1 MDVLE
6 LLRASATGSY
16 TALFSDAWCQYV
28 SNQITNSMYLYCAL
42 GVLSVVFLAWFMYV
56 KRLARIRLRD
66 AASRSMSAI
75 NSSSGGDLRGLR
87 FRKRD
92 KMLFY
97 GRRMLRKMKN
107 VSGQMY
113 SSGKGYKRRAVMRFA
128 RRILQLRRDNMP
140 LEMRTVEPPAE
151 YLEETIDG
159 SDRVPPDAL
168 YMLQSIRIFGHFE
181 KPVFLRLC
189 KHTQLLEL
197 MAGDY
202 LFKITDPDDSVY
214 IVQSGMINVY
224 ISNADGSTLSL
235 KTVRKGE
242 SVTSLLSFIDVLSG
256 NPSYYKTV
264 TAKAI
269 EKSVV
274 IRLPMEAFEEV
285 FQDNPDV
292 MIRVIQVIMI
302 RLQRVLF
309 TALRNYLG
317 LNAELVQN
325 HMRFK
330 SSTIMMPSCT
340 STRQNGSQPTLG
352 MPAPTSSTTTTT
364 PSPSPTTASAVHP
377 GLAGANGV
385 IGPGRPPVSPSRH
398 SREEHTLS
406 DPNPNPDVINA
417 GVGSASGTN
426 MFAEAHGDA
435 PNVDVFHQHQH
446 SVGNLSTRRGSISQ
460 MAPDLGP
467 TLAGQ
472 GVGPGVAGAPPLI
485 GGAPVSTIDMR
496 LVHASAVESL
506 RKELGLPEE
515 DAHIIESFVEV
526 RELEPNV
533 TLITEG
539 NSDDVCVWFVMTGTL
554 AVYQANQDATRAKQQ
569 PEKNDMLIHFV
580 HPGEIVG
587 GLAMLTG
594 EASAYTIRSRN
605 NSRVAFIRRAAIYQI
620 MRQRPRIVLDLGNG
634 VVRRLSPLVRQCD
647 YALDWIFLESG
658 RAVYRQDEISDSTY
672 IVLSGRM
679 RSVITHP
686 GGKKEIIGEYGKG
699 DLVGIVEM
707 ITETSRT
714 TTVLAVRDS
723 ELAKLPEGLFNAIK
737 LRYPIVVT
745 KLISFL
751 SHRFLGTMQT
761 RSSSAA
767 PGGPVEANPVT
778 HKYSTVALVPITD
791 EVPLTPFT
799 YELYHSLCAIGPVLR
814 LTSDVVRKQ
823 LGPNIFEAAN
833 EYRLTSWLAQ
843 QEDRNII
850 TLYQCDNALSAWT
863 QRCMR
868 QADVILIVGLGNGS
882 HTVGKFE
889 REIDRLAMRTQK
901 ELVLLYPETTNSR
914 PANTLSWLNAR
925 PWVTKHHHVLCVK
938 RIFTRKSQ
946 YRIND
951 LYSRV
956 LLSEPNMHSDFSRL
970 ARWLTGNS
978 IGLVLGGGGARGAA
992 HIGMLKA
999 IQEAGIPIDMVG
1011 GVSIGAL
1018 MGALWCSERNITTVT
1033 QKAREW
1039 SKKMTKWFLQLLDLT
1054 YPITSMFSGREFNK
1068 TIHDTFG
1075 DVSIEDLWI
1084 PYFTLTTDITASCHR
1099 IHTNGQLWRYCR
1111 ASMSIAGVFPPFCDY
1126 RDGHLLLDGCYT
1138 NNVPADVMHNL
1149 GAAHIIAIDVG
1160 SQDDTDLTNYGDD
1173 LSGWWL
1179 LYKKWNPFT
1188 SPVKVP
1194 DLPDIQ
1200 SRLAYV
1206 SCVRQLEVTIANHL
1220 GFFHSRI
1227 FIYVC
1232 LQEVKNSDYCEY
1244 IRPPI
1249 DKYKTLAFGSFD
1261 EIRDVGYVFGK
1272 NYFENMAKAGR
1283 LGRFNQWFNKEPP
1296 KRGNHASLNEYTF
1309 IDLAQI
1315 VCRLPET
1322 NVGNTADLFSE
1333 DEDCDGYISE
1343 PTTLNTD
1350 RRRIQV
1356 PRAGNSLSFS
1366 ENEMDSDVEL
1376 DLQLERKTEKSIH
1389 SAGTSVVRGSMRSR
1403 EFHKLE
1409 QERNVDIARIKDE
1422 TERVKAPTNLDRKG
1436 DGQEQE
1442 QEQEQKLEQQLHQ
1455 GELQPNPEVEEEQRN
1470 QGEGNEDNKE
1480 NKGGAYN
1487 ETKN

>member
-1 MDVLE
+1 MDIIGLIK
-6 LLRASATGSY
+6 ASSQEYGDI
-16 TALFSDAWCQYV
+16 FSDAWWHLI
-28 SNQITNSMYLYCAL
+28 NMEFKTAL
-42 GVLSVVFLAWFMYV
+42 TVYISIGLLTVILIIWYMFYRKW
-56 KRLARIRLRD
+56 LRD
-66 AASRSMSAI
+66 KEREKYLLEQSAY
-75 NSSSGGDLRGLR
+75 SSVDLRGLR

-97 GRRMLRKMKN
+97 GRRMLRKVKN
-107 VSGQMY
+107 VSGQVY
-113 SSGKGYKRRAVMRFA
+113 GGQGRKRKAVMRFA
-128 RRILQLRRDNMP
+128 KRLLQLRRENIP
-140 LEMRTVEPPAE
+140 LQMRTVEPPAE
-151 YLEETIDG
+151 YLEETIEG

-181 KPVFLRLC
+181 KPIFLKLC
-189 KHTQLLEL
+189 KHTEVLTLEP
-197 MAGDY
+197 GDF
-202 LFKITDPDDSVY
+202 LFKITDADDSVF
-214 IVQSGMINVY
+214 IVQSGQINVF

-242 SVTSLLSFIDVLSG
+242 SVTSLLSFVDVLSG

-264 TAKAI
+264 TAKAV
-269 EKSVV
+269 EKSIV
-274 IRLPMEAFEEV
+274 IRLPMQAFKEV
-285 FQDNPDV
+285 FDENPDI

-317 LNAELVQN
+317 LNSELVQN
-325 HMRFK
+325 HMRHKKTQQQQQTNTTTAQQQTQQK
-330 SSTIMMPSCT
+330 SSPIHRKSQNETVQHSLSEAIPPPDMLVDLAYELPS
-340 STRQNGSQPTLG
+340 
-352 MPAPTSSTTTTT
+352 
-364 PSPSPTTASAVHP
+364 
-377 GLAGANGV
+377 
-385 IGPGRPPVSPSRH
+385 
-398 SREEHTLS
+398 
-406 DPNPNPDVINA
+406 
-417 GVGSASGTN
+417 
-426 MFAEAHGDA
+426 
-435 PNVDVFHQHQH
+435 QHQH
-446 SVGNLSTRRGSISQ
+446 LSLVSHVSSSSNSSHFSQNSAICSAGNLSTRRYSVTPAEINANAS
-460 MAPDLGP
+460 
-467 TLAGQ
+467 
-472 GVGPGVAGAPPLI
+472 
-485 GGAPVSTIDMR
+485 SIDMQ
-496 LVHASAVESL
+496 LVHISAVDSFL
-506 RKELGLPEE
+506 KELGLPEE
-515 DAHIIESFVEV
+515 DRSFLEPFVEV
-526 RELEPNV
+526 REVDNDV

-539 NSDDVCVWFVMTGTL
+539 NSDDICVWFVMTGGL
-554 AVYQANQDATRAKQQ
+554 AVYQSGVDAIRNFKA
-569 PEKNDMLIHFV
+569 DRSDVFIHHV

-587 GLAMLTG
+587 ALAVLTG
-594 EASAYTIRSRN
+594 EASAYTIISLYPSRI
-605 NSRVAFIRRAAIYQI
+605 AFIRRPAIYQI
-620 MRQRPRIVLDLGNG
+620 MRERPKIVLDLGNG

-658 RAVYRQDEISDSTY
+658 RAVYRQDELSDSTY

-679 RSVITHP
+679 RSVITQSS
-686 GGKKEIIGEYGKG
+686 GKKEIVGEYGKG

-707 ITETSRT
+707 ITETCRT
-714 TTVLAVRDS
+714 TTVMAVRDS

-745 KLISFL
+745 KLISLL
-751 SHRFLGTMQT
+751 SHRILGTMQT
-761 RSSSAA
+761 RTGAAAA
-767 PGGPVEANPVT
+767 PLEANPVT
-778 HKYSTVALVPITD
+778 HKYSTVALVPVSED
-791 EVPLTPFT
+791 VPLTAFT
-799 YELYHSLCAIGPVLR
+799 YELFHSLCAIGPTLR
-814 LTSDVVRKQ
+814 LTSEVVRKQ
-823 LGPNIFEAAN
+823 LGIHIFEQSN

-843 QEDRNII
+843 QEDRYII
-850 TLYQCDNALSAWT
+850 TLYQCDTSLSAWT

-868 QADVILIVGLGNGS
+868 QADVILIVGMGDRPP
-882 HTVGKFE
+882 TVGKFE

-901 ELVLLYPETTNSR
+901 ELVLLYSENDSSKPS
-914 PANTLSWLNAR
+914 NTLQWLNAR
-925 PWVTKHHHVLCVK
+925 PWVTKHHHIQCVK

-956 LLSEPNMHSDFSRL
+956 LMSEPNMHSDFSRL

-1039 SKKMTKWFLQLLDLT
+1039 CKKMTKWFLQLLDLT

-1068 TIHDTFG
+1068 TIRDTFG

-1099 IHTNGQLWRYCR
+1099 IHTNGHLWRYVR

-1126 RDGHLLLDGCYT
+1126 KDGHLLLDGCYT

-1160 SQDDTDLTNYGDD
+1160 SQDDIDLTNYGDD

-1206 SCVRQLEVTIANHL
+1206 SCVRQLE
-1220 GFFHSRI
+1220 
-1227 FIYVC
+1227 
-1232 LQEVKNSDYCEY
+1232 EVKNSDYCEY

-1261 EIRDVGYVFGK
+1261 EIRDVGYVYGK

-1296 KRGNHASLNEYTF
+1296 KKDNHASLSEYTF

-1315 VCRLPET
+1315 VCKLPET
-1322 NVGNTADLFSE
+1322 YVDHPQQHHTYFYSE
-1333 DEDCDGYISE
+1333 DEDYDGYISE
-1343 PTTLNTD
+1343 PSNYNRNQIKMKRTGT
-1350 RRRIQV
+1350 
-1356 PRAGNSLSFS
+1356 SLSLS
-1366 ENEMDSDVEL
+1366 ENEMDSDIEVDLTLAIKQHQKSSRSTPQSPISVTNICNSIDNIDGNPKMNPVTLVL
-1376 DLQLERKTEKSIH
+1376 DSTQYPPTLEYLNSRSSSTTTQDNEEKDKN
-1389 SAGTSVVRGSMRSR
+1389 
-1403 EFHKLE
+1403 EFE
-1409 QERNVDIARIKDE
+1409 S
-1422 TERVKAPTNLDRKG
+1422 
-1436 DGQEQE
+1436 EQE
-1442 QEQEQKLEQQLHQ
+1442 QEHKSTIQ
-1455 GELQPNPEVEEEQRN
+1455 
-1470 QGEGNEDNKE
+1470 
-1480 NKGGAYN
+1480 
-1487 ETKN
+1487 TITS

>member
-6 LLRASATGSY
+6 MLRASANGGYNT
-16 TALFSDAWCQYV
+16 LFSDAWCQYV
-28 SNQITNSMYLYCAL
+28 STQITATMYMYCAL
-42 GVLSVVFLAWFMYV
+42 CVLGILFIAWFMYF
-56 KRLARIRLRD
+56 KRLARLRLRD
-66 AASRSMSAI
+66 EIARSLSAVT
-75 NSSSGGDLRGLR
+75 SSSGGDLRGLR

-151 YLEETIDG
+151 YLEETIEG

-274 IRLPMEAFEEV
+274 IRLPMQAFDEV

-325 HMRFK
+325 HMRYK
-330 SSTIMMPSCT
+330 SVSTMSGPQASQ
-340 STRQNGSQPTLG
+340 SSSSRQAVATQLNLGSG
-352 MPAPTSSTTTTT
+352 V
-364 PSPSPTTASAVHP
+364 AVT
-377 GLAGANGV
+377 V
-385 IGPGRPPVSPSRH
+385 TRPPASPSRH

-406 DPNPNPDVINA
+406 DPNPNPD
-417 GVGSASGTN
+417 GSVPGTSN
-426 MFAEAHGDA
+426 LFTEVHGDA
-435 PNVDVFHQHQH
+435 PNADLFHQQQH
-446 SVGNLSTRRGSISQ
+446 SVGNLSTRRGSIGQMTPEGSQ
-460 MAPDLGP
+460 GRESA
-467 TLAGQ
+467 
-472 GVGPGVAGAPPLI
+472 AGAPP
-485 GGAPVSTIDMR
+485 SIDMR
-496 LVHASAVESL
+496 LVQSSAVDSL

-515 DAHIIESFVEV
+515 DAHIIEPFVEV

-539 NSDDVCVWFVMTGTL
+539 NADDVCVWFVMTGTL
-554 AVYQANQDATRAKQQ
+554 AVYQSNQDATRAKQADN
-569 PEKNDMLIHFV
+569 KSDLLIHFV

-605 NSRVAFIRRAAIYQI
+605 NSRIAFIRRAAIYQI

-658 RAVYRQDEISDSTY
+658 RAVYRQDESSDSTY

-686 GGKKEIIGEYGKG
+686 GGKKEIVGEYGKG

-714 TTVLAVRDS
+714 TTVMAVRDS

-751 SHRFLGTMQT
+751 SHRFLGSMQT
-761 RSSSAA
+761 RSGSGA
-767 PGGPVEANPVT
+767 PGAPVEANPVT

-850 TLYQCDNALSAWT
+850 TLYQCDSSLSAWT
-863 QRCMR
+863 HRCMR
-868 QADVILIVGLGNGS
+868 QADVILIVGLGDRS
-882 HTVGKFE
+882 HLVGKFE

-901 ELVLLYPETTNSR
+901 ELVLLYPETTNAR

-999 IQEAGIPIDMVG
+999 IQEAGIPVDMVG

-1099 IHTNGQLWRYCR
+1099 IHTNGHLWRYCR

-1206 SCVRQLEVTIANHL
+1206 SCVRQLE
-1220 GFFHSRI
+1220 
-1227 FIYVC
+1227 
-1232 LQEVKNSDYCEY
+1232 EVKNSDYCEY

-1322 NVGNTADLFSE
+1322 YAVNTAELFSE

-1366 ENEMDSDVEL
+1366 ETELDSDVEL
-1376 DLQLERKTEKSIH
+1376 DLQLERKTDKSTQSTPPATSRTSLRGKEEARH
-1389 SAGTSVVRGSMRSR
+1389 KEDHHRDRDWHWGAKHKDATDGGPSA
-1403 EFHKLE
+1403 
-1409 QERNVDIARIKDE
+1409 A
-1422 TERVKAPTNLDRKG
+1422 A
-1436 DGQEQE
+1436 GQTLTEQE
-1442 QEQEQKLEQQLHQ
+1442 QQQQ
-1455 GELQPNPEVEEEQRN
+1455 ELQDQGARTEQLVDKD
-1470 QGEGNEDNKE
+1470 EDKE
-1480 NKGGAYN
+1480 NRSSANN

>member
-6 LLRASATGSY
+6 LLRASANGY
-16 TALFSDAWCQYV
+16 YNIFFSDAWCQYV
-28 SNQITNSMYLYCAL
+28 SKQIQATMYWYGAL
-42 GVLSVVFLAWFMYV
+42 LVIGVLFIAWFLYF
-56 KRLARIRLRD
+56 KRLARLRLRD
-66 AASRSMSAI
+66 EIARSLSAVT
-75 NSSSGGDLRGLR
+75 SSSGGDHRGLR

-113 SSGKGYKRRAVMRFA
+113 SSGKGHKRRAVMRFA
-128 RRILQLRRDNMP
+128 RRILQLQRENRP
-140 LEMRTVEPPAE
+140 LEMKTVEPPAE
-151 YLEETIDG
+151 YLEETMEG
-159 SDRVPPDAL
+159 SERVPPDAL

-181 KPVFLRLC
+181 KPIFLKLC
-189 KHTQLLEL
+189 KHTQLLQL
-197 MAGDY
+197 NAGDY

-224 ISNADGSTLSL
+224 ICNADGSNLSL

-269 EKSVV
+269 EKSTV
-274 IRLPMEAFEEV
+274 IRLPMQAFEEV
-285 FQDNPDV
+285 FEENPDV

-325 HMRFK
+325 HMRNK
-330 SSTIMMPSCT
+330 GSSTLPST
-340 STRQNGSQPTLG
+340 VVG
-352 MPAPTSSTTTTT
+352 
-364 PSPSPTTASAVHP
+364 
-377 GLAGANGV
+377 
-385 IGPGRPPVSPSRH
+385 PVSSQMSQTSQSMRVQPARTPASPMSRH

-406 DPNPNPDVINA
+406 DPDPNPNANA
-417 GVGSASGTN
+417 LL
-426 MFAEAHGDA
+426 FAEVHGDA
-435 PNVDVFHQHQH
+435 PYIDIYHQQQQQQQQHQPGISSAINIPSSRRSSASQH
-446 SVGNLSTRRGSISQ
+446 APSQAESTSANATTTTHAASITNANVNSSPN
-460 MAPDLGP
+460 ATP
-467 TLAGQ
+467 T
-472 GVGPGVAGAPPLI
+472 VT
-485 GGAPVSTIDMR
+485 SIDQR
-496 LVHASAVESL
+496 LVQSSAVESL
-506 RKELGLPEE
+506 RRELGLSEE
-515 DAHIIESFVEV
+515 DAHIIEPVVEV

-539 NSDDVCVWFVMTGTL
+539 NADDVCIWFVMTGTL
-554 AVYQANQDATRAKQQ
+554 AVYQSNADATRAAKQERQ
-569 PEKNDMLIHFV
+569 NDMLIHYV

-594 EASAYTIRSRN
+594 EASAYTIKARG
-605 NSRVAFIRRAAIYQI
+605 NSRVAYIRRVAIYQI

-658 RAVYRQDEISDSTY
+658 RAVYRQDESSDSTY

-686 GGKKEIIGEYGKG
+686 GGKKEIVGEYGKG

-714 TTVLAVRDS
+714 TTVMAVRDS

-745 KLISFL
+745 RLISFL
-751 SHRFLGTMQT
+751 SHRFLGSMQT
-761 RSSSAA
+761 RSGA
-767 PGGPVEANPVT
+767 GGFGAPVEANPVT

-791 EVPLTPFT
+791 DVPLTPFT

-814 LTSDVVRKQ
+814 LTSEVVRKQ
-823 LGPNIFEAAN
+823 LGVNIFEAAN

-850 TLYQCDNALSAWT
+850 TLYQCDSALSPWT

-868 QADVILIVGLGNGS
+868 QADVVLIVGLGERS
-882 HTVGKFE
+882 HLVGKFE
-889 REIDRLAMRTQK
+889 REIDKLAMRTQK
-901 ELVLLYPETTNSR
+901 ELVLLYPETTNAK

-1099 IHTNGQLWRYCR
+1099 IHTNGSLWRYVR
-1111 ASMSIAGVFPPFCDY
+1111 SSMSLSGYMPPLCDPQ
-1126 RDGHLLLDGCYT
+1126 DGHLLLDGGYV
-1138 NNVPADVMHNL
+1138 NNLPADVMHNL

-1206 SCVRQLEVTIANHL
+1206 SCVRQLE
-1220 GFFHSRI
+1220 
-1227 FIYVC
+1227 
-1232 LQEVKNSDYCEY
+1232 EVKNSDYCEY

-1272 NYFENMAKAGR
+1272 NYFDGMAKAGR

-1315 VCRLPET
+1315 VCKLPET
-1322 NVGNTADLFSE
+1322 YAPNTADLFSE
-1333 DEDCDGYISE
+1333 DDDYDGYISE

-1350 RRRIQV
+1350 RRRIEV

-1366 ENEMDSDVEL
+1366 ETEMDSDVEI
-1376 DLQLERKTEKSIH
+1376 DLELERKVDKATQSTPPTPSKRGTLTPTASQTNLEPSFNH
-1389 SAGTSVVRGSMRSR
+1389 SPKPVHAKFVEASLRTVEAATSTAVMAETPTQTSHVDNV
-1403 EFHKLE
+1403 EHTQQQAE
-1409 QERNVDIARIKDE
+1409 EETQEHE
-1422 TERVKAPTNLDRKG
+1422 EAPTATATTTTTKATDMTNND
-1436 DGQEQE
+1436 
-1442 QEQEQKLEQQLHQ
+1442 
-1455 GELQPNPEVEEEQRN
+1455 
-1470 QGEGNEDNKE
+1470 
-1480 NKGGAYN
+1480 
-1487 ETKN
+1487 TKN

>member
-6 LLRASATGSY
+6 LLRVSGSNMY
-16 TALFSDAWCQYV
+16 YSTFLADAWCYYI
-28 SNQITNSMYLYCAL
+28 SNQITMTMYLYCAL
-42 GVLSVVFLAWFMYV
+42 GVLSMLFIGWFVYF
-56 KRLARIRLRD
+56 KRLARLRLRHEI
-66 AASRSMSAI
+66 ARSLSAVTMA
-75 NSSSGGDLRGLR
+75 SGGDLRGPR

-113 SSGKGYKRRAVMRFA
+113 SSGKGYKRRAVIRFA
-128 RRILQLRRDNMP
+128 RRILQLRRENMP
-140 LEMRTVEPPAE
+140 LEVRTVEPPAE
-151 YLEETIDG
+151 YLEETMEG

-181 KPVFLRLC
+181 KPIFLRLC
-189 KHTQLLEL
+189 KHTQLLDL
-197 MAGDY
+197 MGGDY

-274 IRLPMEAFEEV
+274 IRLPMAAFQEV
-285 FQDNPDV
+285 FKDSPDV

-330 SSTIMMPSCT
+330 GSSQGAGPSVYCSQT
-340 STRQNGSQPTLG
+340 TRQATGS
-352 MPAPTSSTTTTT
+352 
-364 PSPSPTTASAVHP
+364 ASATATAAAAS
-377 GLAGANGV
+377 GTAGSTHTAV
-385 IGPGRPPVSPSRH
+385 PRPASSLSRY
-398 SREEHTLS
+398 SQDEQHTLS
-406 DPNPNPDVINA
+406 DPNPGIPNLELSGDSVNTLFGEVNG
-417 GVGSASGTN
+417 GVRLNSY
-426 MFAEAHGDA
+426 
-435 PNVDVFHQHQH
+435 PPLYHQRE
-446 SVGNLSTRRGSISQ
+446 SDGNLSTRRGSITQ
-460 MAPDLGP
+460 QEQPE
-467 TLAGQ
+467 
-472 GVGPGVAGAPPLI
+472 VGPV
-485 GGAPVSTIDMR
+485 PVPSIDMR
-496 LVHASAVESL
+496 LVKSSAVDSL
-506 RKELGLPEE
+506 RKELGLPEQ
-515 DAHIIESFVEV
+515 DAHIIDPFVEV
-526 RELEPNV
+526 REMEPNV

-539 NSDDVCVWFVMTGTL
+539 NADDVCVWFVMTGTL
-554 AVYQANQDATRAKQQ
+554 AVYQGNADATRIKQD
-569 PEKNDMLIHFV
+569 KTDLLIHYV

-605 NSRVAFIRRAAIYQI
+605 HSRVAFIRRAAIYQI

-658 RAVYRQDEISDSTY
+658 RALYRQDESSDSTY

-686 GGKKEIIGEYGKG
+686 GGKKEIVGEYGKG

-714 TTVLAVRDS
+714 TTVMAVRDS

-751 SHRFLGTMQT
+751 SHRFLGSMQT
-761 RSSSAA
+761 RTTTGA
-767 PGGPVEANPVT
+767 PGAPVEANPVT

-791 EVPLTPFT
+791 DVPLTPFT

-814 LTSDVVRKQ
+814 LTSDLARKQ
-823 LGPNIFEAAN
+823 LGMNIFDASN

-850 TLYQCDNALSAWT
+850 TLYQCDNALSPWT

-868 QADVILIVGLGNGS
+868 QADVVLIVGLGDHS
-882 HTVGKFE
+882 HLVGKFE
-889 REIDRLAMRTQK
+889 REIDRLALRTQK
-901 ELVLLYPETTNSR
+901 ELVLLYPETASSK

-1068 TIHDTFG
+1068 TIHETFG
-1075 DVSIEDLWI
+1075 DVNIEDLWI

-1099 IHTNGQLWRYCR
+1099 IHTNGSLWRYVR
-1111 ASMSIAGVFPPFCDY
+1111 SSMSLSGYMPPLCDPK
-1126 RDGHLLLDGCYT
+1126 DGHLLLDGGYV
-1138 NNVPADVMHNL
+1138 NNLPADVMHNL

-1188 SPVKVP
+1188 APVKVP

-1206 SCVRQLEVTIANHL
+1206 SCVRQLE
-1220 GFFHSRI
+1220 
-1227 FIYVC
+1227 
-1232 LQEVKNSDYCEY
+1232 EVKNSDYCEY

-1272 NYFENMAKAGR
+1272 NYFEGMAKAGR
-1283 LGRFNQWFNKEPP
+1283 LGRFNQWFSKEPP

-1322 NVGNTADLFSE
+1322 YGLNPSDLFSE

-1350 RRRIQV
+1350 VRRYQV
-1356 PRAGNSLSFS
+1356 PRGGNSLSLS
-1366 ENEMDSDVEL
+1366 ETEMDMDSDVEM
-1376 DLQLERKTEKSIH
+1376 DLKMERKIDKATQSTPPLQSKAQILRRKHSKEEARHEWEIKREQKQELAREQELERERELSQKGTTAGATGYTPNAVIATQTSLIFMDEEDEMDKKKTKDNDRDEVKG
-1389 SAGTSVVRGSMRSR
+1389 SA
-1403 EFHKLE
+1403 E
-1409 QERNVDIARIKDE
+1409 D
-1422 TERVKAPTNLDRKG
+1422 KG
-1436 DGQEQE
+1436 
-1442 QEQEQKLEQQLHQ
+1442 KKK
-1455 GELQPNPEVEEEQRN
+1455 EEE
-1470 QGEGNEDNKE
+1470 KE
-1480 NKGGAYN
+1480 NRSNTNN
-1487 ETKN
+1487 ETKNYL

>member
-6 LLRASATGSY
+6 MLRASASGSY
-16 TALFSDAWCQYV
+16 NTIFSDAWCQYV
-28 SNQITNSMYLYCAL
+28 SKQITATMYMYCAMGL
-42 GVLSVVFLAWFMYV
+42 MGVLFLAWFMYF
-56 KRLARIRLRD
+56 KRLARLRLRD
-66 AASRSMSAI
+66 EIARSISSVT
-75 NSSSGGDLRGLR
+75 NSSGDLRGLR

-151 YLEETIDG
+151 YLEETIEG

-274 IRLPMEAFEEV
+274 IRLPMQAFEEV

-325 HMRFK
+325 HMRYK
-330 SSTIMMPSCT
+330 SVSTMSGPINSQ
-340 STRQNGSQPTLG
+340 SSRQAT
-352 MPAPTSSTTTTT
+352 
-364 PSPSPTTASAVHP
+364 
-377 GLAGANGV
+377 ANGPPMV
-385 IGPGRPPVSPSRH
+385 INQLNLMQSAASGMGMGTGTGSGVSVTVTRPPPSPSRH

-406 DPNPNPDVINA
+406 DPNPNPD
-417 GVGSASGTN
+417 GSVHGTSN
-426 MFAEAHGDA
+426 LFTEVHGDA
-435 PNVDVFHQHQH
+435 PNADLFHQQQQ
-446 SVGNLSTRRGSISQ
+446 SVGNLSTRRSSITQMTPDGSHTCPQ
-460 MAPDLGP
+460 A
-467 TLAGQ
+467 
-472 GVGPGVAGAPPLI
+472 PGVTT
-485 GGAPVSTIDMR
+485 SIDMR
-496 LVHASAVESL
+496 LVQSSAVDSL
-506 RKELGLPEE
+506 RKELGLSEE
-515 DAHIIESFVEV
+515 DAHIIEPFVEL

-539 NSDDVCVWFVMTGTL
+539 NADDVCVWFVMTGTL
-554 AVYQANQDATRAKQQ
+554 AVYQSNQDATRAKQD
-569 PEKNDMLIHFV
+569 KNDMLIHFV

-594 EASAYTIRSRN
+594 EASAYTIRSRS
-605 NSRVAFIRRAAIYQI
+605 NSRIAFIRRAAIYQI

-658 RAVYRQDEISDSTY
+658 RAVYRQDESSDSTY

-686 GGKKEIIGEYGKG
+686 GGKKEIVGEYGKG

-714 TTVLAVRDS
+714 TTVMAVRDS

-751 SHRFLGTMQT
+751 SHRFLGSMQT
-761 RSSSAA
+761 RSGSGA
-767 PGGPVEANPVT
+767 PGAPVEANPVT

-850 TLYQCDNALSAWT
+850 TLYQCDSSLSAWT

-868 QADVILIVGLGNGS
+868 QADVILIVGLGDRS
-882 HTVGKFE
+882 HLVGKFE

-901 ELVLLYPETTNSR
+901 ELVLLYPEDTNAK

-999 IQEAGIPIDMVG
+999 IQEAGIPVDMVG

-1099 IHTNGQLWRYCR
+1099 IHTNGSLWRYVR
-1111 ASMSIAGVFPPFCDY
+1111 SSMSLSGYMPPLCDPK
-1126 RDGHLLLDGCYT
+1126 DGHLLLDGGYV
-1138 NNVPADVMHNL
+1138 NNLPADVMHNL

-1206 SCVRQLEVTIANHL
+1206 SCVRQLE
-1220 GFFHSRI
+1220 
-1227 FIYVC
+1227 
-1232 LQEVKNSDYCEY
+1232 EVKNSDYCEY

-1296 KRGNHASLNEYTF
+1296 KRVNHASLNEYTF

-1322 NVGNTADLFSE
+1322 YAVNTAELFSE

-1366 ENEMDSDVEL
+1366 ETEMDSDVEL
-1376 DLQLERKTEKSIH
+1376 DLKLERKTDKSTQ
-1389 SAGTSVVRGSMRSR
+1389 STPPTSSRGSVRGKEEARHMDNWHWSVK
-1403 EFHKLE
+1403 HKVETASGATEATNAMIDQE
-1409 QERNVDIARIKDE
+1409 QQHQQQAGQGVGAEQLADKDE
-1422 TERVKAPTNLDRKG
+1422 D
-1436 DGQEQE
+1436 
-1442 QEQEQKLEQQLHQ
+1442 
-1455 GELQPNPEVEEEQRN
+1455 
-1470 QGEGNEDNKE
+1470 KE
-1480 NKGGAYN
+1480 NRSSTYN

>member
-1 MDVLE
+1 MDILE
-6 LLRASATGSY
+6 MLRASATGNY
-16 TALFSDAWCQYV
+16 NTLFSDAWFVYV
-28 SNQITNSMYLYCAL
+28 SQEIRATMFLTL
-42 GVLSVVFLAWFMYV
+42 FVLIPAIILFAWCIYF
-56 KRLARIRLRD
+56 KRLARLRLRD
-66 AASRSMSAI
+66 EPFRSLSAVT
-75 NSSSGGDLRGLR
+75 SSGGDLRGLR

-128 RRILQLRRDNMP
+128 RRFLQLRRDNMP

-151 YLEETIDG
+151 YLEETMEG

-189 KHTQLLEL
+189 KHTQLLQL

-274 IRLPMEAFEEV
+274 IRLPMQAFEEV

-325 HMRFK
+325 HMRK
-330 SSTIMMPSCT
+330 SIAMMSGTIINSQSSQSSRQTATSAGAPIPPS
-340 STRQNGSQPTLG
+340 QLPIPP
-352 MPAPTSSTTTTT
+352 MPATPNPTRE
-364 PSPSPTTASAVHP
+364 
-377 GLAGANGV
+377 AGAGAGAGAGV
-385 IGPGRPPVSPSRH
+385 GRAQQPLSRH

-406 DPNPNPDVINA
+406 DPNPNPEACPQIGTSQIFSELPGEA
-417 GVGSASGTN
+417 SSAY
-426 MFAEAHGDA
+426 
-435 PNVDVFHQHQH
+435 VFHQQQQ
-446 SVGNLSTRRGSISQ
+446 SVGNLSTRRGSLTQ
-460 MAPDLGP
+460 AGP
-467 TLAGQ
+467 SSPLEGGSSAQ
-472 GVGPGVAGAPPLI
+472 SAASSAPP
-485 GGAPVSTIDMR
+485 PPPPQTPSIDLR
-496 LVHASAVESL
+496 LVQSSAVESL
-506 RKELGLPEE
+506 RRELGLPEE
-515 DAHIIESFVEV
+515 DAHIIEPFVEV

-533 TLITEG
+533 TLINEG
-539 NSDDVCVWFVMTGTL
+539 NADDVCIWFVMTGTL
-554 AVYQANQDATRAKQQ
+554 AVYQGNQDATRAK
-569 PEKNDMLIHFV
+569 PDKSDMLIHFV

-605 NSRVAFIRRAAIYQI
+605 NSRIAFIRRAAIYQI

-658 RAVYRQDEISDSTY
+658 RAVYRQDESSDSTY

-679 RSVITHP
+679 RSVITHSS
-686 GGKKEIIGEYGKG
+686 GKKEIVGEYGKG

-714 TTVLAVRDS
+714 TTVMAVRDS

-745 KLISFL
+745 RLISFL
-751 SHRFLGTMQT
+751 SHRFLGSMQT
-761 RSSSAA
+761 RSGSGA
-767 PGGPVEANPVT
+767 PGAPVEANPVT

-791 EVPLTPFT
+791 EVPMTTFT

-833 EYRLTSWLAQ
+833 EYRMTSWLAQ

-850 TLYQCDNALSAWT
+850 TLYQCDNSLSAWT

-868 QADVILIVGLGNGS
+868 QADVILIVGLGDRS
-882 HTVGKFE
+882 HLVGKFE

-901 ELVLLYPETTNSR
+901 ELVLLYPETTNAK

-925 PWVTKHHHVLCVK
+925 PWVTKHHHVQCVK

-1018 MGALWCSERNITTVT
+1018 MGALWCSERNITIVT

-1039 SKKMTKWFLQLLDLT
+1039 SKVCSKTAFSSEKPLSLCKIHLSQKMTKWFLQLLDLT

-1099 IHTNGQLWRYCR
+1099 VHTNGHLWRYCR

-1126 RDGHLLLDGCYT
+1126 SDGHLLLDGCYT

-1206 SCVRQLEVTIANHL
+1206 SCVRQLE
-1220 GFFHSRI
+1220 
-1227 FIYVC
+1227 
-1232 LQEVKNSDYCEY
+1232 EVKNSDYCEY

-1272 NYFENMAKAGR
+1272 NYFEYMAETGR

-1315 VCRLPET
+1315 VCRLPT
-1322 NVGNTADLFSE
+1322 AVNTGAEIFSE

-1356 PRAGNSLSFS
+1356 PRAGNSLCFS
-1366 ENEMDSDVEL
+1366 ETEMDSDVEIDLKL
-1376 DLQLERKTEKSIH
+1376 DKTSIQSKEEATRHHHRYHRHKREDEAVAVAVAEVVAAAAAAATTAEQATHQLQQQQQQSTAELGERC
-1389 SAGTSVVRGSMRSR
+1389 G
-1403 EFHKLE
+1403 LE
-1409 QERNVDIARIKDE
+1409 QREHGLSKD
-1422 TERVKAPTNLDRKG
+1422 D
-1436 DGQEQE
+1436 D
-1442 QEQEQKLEQQLHQ
+1442 
-1455 GELQPNPEVEEEQRN
+1455 
-1470 QGEGNEDNKE
+1470 KE
-1480 NKGGAYN
+1480 NRNRANN

>member
-1 MDVLE
+1 MDILE
-6 LLRASATGSY
+6 MLRASATGSY
-16 TALFSDAWCQYV
+16 NTLFSDAWCVYV
-28 SNQITNSMYLYCAL
+28 SQQISATMYVSM
-42 GVLSVVFLAWFMYV
+42 GVLIPTILLFAWCIYF
-56 KRLARIRLRD
+56 KRLARLRLRD
-66 AASRSMSAI
+66 ELAHSLSAVT
-75 NSSSGGDLRGLR
+75 SSGGDLRGLR

-151 YLEETIDG
+151 YLEETMEG

-189 KHTQLLEL
+189 KHTQLLQL

-274 IRLPMEAFEEV
+274 IRLPMQAFEEV

-325 HMRFK
+325 HMRYK
-330 SSTIMMPSCT
+330 SIAMMSGTIVNSQ
-340 STRQNGSQPTLG
+340 SSRQ
-352 MPAPTSSTTTTT
+352 AA
-364 PSPSPTTASAVHP
+364 TTAMPPSQLPVPPTAATP
-377 GLAGANGV
+377 MTREAGAGTGAGAGAGAGV
-385 IGPGRPPVSPSRH
+385 GRAQHSSSRH

-406 DPNPNPDVINA
+406 DPNPNPDACPQI
-417 GVGSASGTN
+417 GTN
-426 MFAEAHGDA
+426 QIFSDLHGESSSA
-435 PNVDVFHQHQH
+435 YAFHQQQH
-446 SVGNLSTRRGSISQ
+446 SVGNLSTRRGSITQPGPSSPLECGNSTQSQ
-460 MAPDLGP
+460 QQP
-467 TLAGQ
+467 
-472 GVGPGVAGAPPLI
+472 APPPQ
-485 GGAPVSTIDMR
+485 APSIDLR
-496 LVHASAVESL
+496 LVQSSAVESL
-506 RKELGLPEE
+506 RRELGLPEE
-515 DAHIIESFVEV
+515 DAHIIEPFVEV

-539 NSDDVCVWFVMTGTL
+539 NADDVCIWFVMTGTL
-554 AVYQANQDATRAKQQ
+554 AVYQGNQDATRAK
-569 PEKNDMLIHFV
+569 PDKSDMLIHFV

-605 NSRVAFIRRAAIYQI
+605 NSRIAFIRRAAIYQI

-658 RAVYRQDEISDSTY
+658 RAVYRQDESSDSTY

-679 RSVITHP
+679 RSVITHSS
-686 GGKKEIIGEYGKG
+686 GKKEIVGEYGKG

-714 TTVLAVRDS
+714 TTVMAVRDS

-745 KLISFL
+745 RLISFL
-751 SHRFLGTMQT
+751 SHRFLGSMQT
-761 RSSSAA
+761 RSGSGA
-767 PGGPVEANPVT
+767 PGAPVEANPVT

-791 EVPLTPFT
+791 EVPMTTFT

-833 EYRLTSWLAQ
+833 EYRMTSWLAQ

-850 TLYQCDNALSAWT
+850 TLYQCDNSLSAWT

-868 QADVILIVGLGNGS
+868 QADVILIVGLGDRS
-882 HTVGKFE
+882 HLVGKFE

-901 ELVLLYPETTNSR
+901 ELVLLYPETTNAK

-925 PWVTKHHHVLCVK
+925 PWVTKHHHVQCVK

-1018 MGALWCSERNITTVT
+1018 MGALWCSERNITIVT

-1099 IHTNGQLWRYCR
+1099 VHTN
-1111 ASMSIAGVFPPFCDY
+1111 
-1126 RDGHLLLDGCYT
+1126 
-1138 NNVPADVMHNL
+1138 ADVMHNL

-1206 SCVRQLEVTIANHL
+1206 SCVRQLE
-1220 GFFHSRI
+1220 
-1227 FIYVC
+1227 
-1232 LQEVKNSDYCEY
+1232 EVKNSDYCEY

-1315 VCRLPET
+1315 VCRLPT
-1322 NVGNTADLFSE
+1322 AVNTGAEIFSE

-1356 PRAGNSLSFS
+1356 PRAGNSLCFS
-1366 ENEMDSDVEL
+1366 ETEIDSDVEI
-1376 DLQLERKTEKSIH
+1376 DL
-1389 SAGTSVVRGSMRSR
+1389 
-1403 EFHKLE
+1403 KLE
-1409 QERNVDIARIKDE
+1409 KTSIQSKEEATRHHHRYHRHKREEEVVAA
-1422 TERVKAPTNLDRKG
+1422 TTA
-1436 DGQEQE
+1436 EQTV
-1442 QEQEQKLEQQLHQ
+1442 QQPQSTADVGGRCGLEQ
-1455 GELQPNPEVEEEQRN
+1455 GENCLNK
-1470 QGEGNEDNKE
+1470 DDDKE
-1480 NKGGAYN
+1480 NRNRANN

>member
-6 LLRASATGSY
+6 MLRASANGGYNT
-16 TALFSDAWCQYV
+16 LFSDAWCQYV
-28 SNQITNSMYLYCAL
+28 SQQITATMYMYCAL
-42 GVLSVVFLAWFMYV
+42 GVLAVLFLAWFMYF
-56 KRLARIRLRD
+56 KRLARLRLRD
-66 AASRSMSAI
+66 EIARSLSAVT
-75 NSSSGGDLRGLR
+75 SSSGGDLRGLR

-151 YLEETIDG
+151 YLEETSEG

-274 IRLPMEAFEEV
+274 IRLPMQAFEEV

-325 HMRFK
+325 HMRYK
-330 SSTIMMPSCT
+330 SVSTMGGPINSQSSQSSRQAANGPPSVVT
-340 STRQNGSQPTLG
+340 QLNLMQS
-352 MPAPTSSTTTTT
+352 A
-364 PSPSPTTASAVHP
+364 ASMP
-377 GLAGANGV
+377 GLGLGSVSGSGV
-385 IGPGRPPVSPSRH
+385 AVTVTRPPASPSRH

-406 DPNPNPDVINA
+406 DPNPNPD
-417 GVGSASGTN
+417 GSVQGGSNLFT
-426 MFAEAHGDA
+426 EVHGDA
-435 PNVDVFHQHQH
+435 PNADLFHQQQH
-446 SVGNLSTRRGSISQ
+446 SVGNLSTRRGSITQLTTDGAQSSPHVPGA
-460 MAPDLGP
+460 AP
-467 TLAGQ
+467 
-472 GVGPGVAGAPPLI
+472 
-485 GGAPVSTIDMR
+485 SIDMR
-496 LVHASAVESL
+496 LVQSSAVDSL

-515 DAHIIESFVEV
+515 DAHIIEPFVEV

-539 NSDDVCVWFVMTGTL
+539 NADDVCVWFVMTGTL
-554 AVYQANQDATRAKQQ
+554 AVYQSNQDATRAK
-569 PEKNDMLIHFV
+569 PDKSDMLIHFV

-605 NSRVAFIRRAAIYQI
+605 NSRIALIRRAAIYQI

-658 RAVYRQDEISDSTY
+658 RAVYRQDESSDSTY

-686 GGKKEIIGEYGKG
+686 GGKKEIVGEYGKG

-714 TTVLAVRDS
+714 TTVMAVRDS

-751 SHRFLGTMQT
+751 SHRFLGSMQT
-761 RSSSAA
+761 RSGSGA
-767 PGGPVEANPVT
+767 PGAPVEANPVT

-850 TLYQCDNALSAWT
+850 TLYQCDSSLSAWT

-868 QADVILIVGLGNGS
+868 QADVILIVGLGDRC
-882 HTVGKFE
+882 HLVGKFE

-901 ELVLLYPETTNSR
+901 ELVLLYPETTNAK
-914 PANTLSWLNAR
+914 PANTLSYLNAR

-1018 MGALWCSERNITTVT
+1018 MGALWCSERNITSVT

-1099 IHTNGQLWRYCR
+1099 IHTNGHLWRYCR

-1206 SCVRQLEVTIANHL
+1206 SCVRQLE
-1220 GFFHSRI
+1220 
-1227 FIYVC
+1227 
-1232 LQEVKNSDYCEY
+1232 EVKNSDYCEY

-1296 KRGNHASLNEYTF
+1296 KRGNHASLSEYTF

-1322 NVGNTADLFSE
+1322 YAVNTAELFSE

-1366 ENEMDSDVEL
+1366 ETELDSDVEI
-1376 DLQLERKTEKSIH
+1376 DLKLERKTDKATQSTPPTTSRSTREEARQMEDRDWHWGARPKEEI
-1389 SAGTSVVRGSMRSR
+1389 AGRATAAT
-1403 EFHKLE
+1403 HTLTE
-1409 QERNVDIARIKDE
+1409 QNQQGRVPRTEQLVDKDE
-1422 TERVKAPTNLDRKG
+1422 D
-1436 DGQEQE
+1436 
-1442 QEQEQKLEQQLHQ
+1442 
-1455 GELQPNPEVEEEQRN
+1455 
-1470 QGEGNEDNKE
+1470 KE
-1480 NKGGAYN
+1480 NRSSAN
-1487 ETKN
+1487 N

>member
-6 LLRASATGSY
+6 LLRASGTNMY
-16 TALFSDAWCQYV
+16 DIFLSDPWWDY
-28 SNQITNSMYLYCAL
+28 ITQQLKVTMYLYCAL
-42 GVLSVVFLAWFMYV
+42 VVLGVVFLGWFVYFKYV
-56 KRLARIRLRD
+56 TRLRLRHQT
-66 AASRSMSAI
+66 ASAKSEIPQSL
-75 NSSSGGDLRGLR
+75 SGDMRGPR

-113 SSGKGYKRRAVMRFA
+113 SNGKGYKRRAVMRFA

-140 LEMRTVEPPAE
+140 LEVRTVEPPAE
-151 YLEETIDG
+151 YLEETMEG
-159 SDRVPPDAL
+159 CDRVPPDAL

-181 KPVFLRLC
+181 KPIFLRLC

-214 IVQSGMINVY
+214 IVQSGLINVY
-224 ISNADGSTLSL
+224 IMNADGSTLSL

-242 SVTSLLSFIDVLSG
+242 SVTSLLSFVDVLSG
-256 NPSYYKTV
+256 HPSYYKTV
-264 TAKAI
+264 TAKAM
-269 EKSVV
+269 EKSAV
-274 IRLPMEAFEEV
+274 IRLPMAAFQEV
-285 FQDNPDV
+285 FQDSPDV

-330 SSTIMMPSCT
+330 GSS
-340 STRQNGSQPTLG
+340 Q
-352 MPAPTSSTTTTT
+352 APTGCCSQTSRQSNATG
-364 PSPSPTTASAVHP
+364 SASATAAAASVV
-377 GLAGANGV
+377 GAAINTAL
-385 IGPGRPPVSPSRH
+385 PRPYSSLSRH
-398 SREEHTLS
+398 SQDEQHTLS
-406 DPNPNPDVINA
+406 NPNPGIANLDLA
-417 GVGSASGTN
+417 GDTVNTLY
-426 MFAEAHGDA
+426 GDM
-435 PNVDVFHQHQH
+435 NGLMLNSEFLYHHRESD
-446 SVGNLSTRRGSISQ
+446 GNLANRRGSTAHLEQ
-460 MAPDLGP
+460 PE
-467 TLAGQ
+467 
-472 GVGPGVAGAPPLI
+472 VGPVP
-485 GGAPVSTIDMR
+485 SIDMR
-496 LVHASAVESL
+496 LVRASAVESL
-506 RKELGLPEE
+506 RKELGLPET
-515 DAHIIESFVEV
+515 DAHIIDPFVEV
-526 RELEPNV
+526 QEFEANV

-539 NSDDVCVWFVMTGTL
+539 NADDVCVWYVMTGTL
-554 AVYQANQDATRAKQQ
+554 AVYQGNADATRGKQD
-569 PEKNDMLIHFV
+569 KTDMLIHHV

-658 RAVYRQDEISDSTY
+658 RALYRQDESSDSTY

-679 RSVITHP
+679 RSVVTHP
-686 GGKKEIIGEYGKG
+686 GGKKEIAGEYGKG

-714 TTVLAVRDS
+714 TTVMAVRDS

-751 SHRFLGTMQT
+751 SHRFLGSMQT
-761 RSSSAA
+761 RPKAGA
-767 PGGPVEANPVT
+767 PGAPVEANPVT

-791 EVPLTPFT
+791 DVPLTPFT

-814 LTSDVVRKQ
+814 LTSDLARKQ
-823 LGPNIFEAAN
+823 LGSNIFEAAN

-850 TLYQCDNALSAWT
+850 TLYQSDNALSPWT

-868 QADVILIVGLGNGS
+868 QADVVLIVGLGDHS
-882 HTVGKFE
+882 HAVGKFE
-889 REIDRLAMRTQK
+889 REIDRLALRTQK
-901 ELVLLYPETTNSR
+901 ELVLLYSEATSSK

-925 PWVTKHHHVLCVK
+925 PWVTNHHHVLCVK

-1054 YPITSMFSGREFNK
+1054 YPLTSMFSGREFNK

-1075 DVSIEDLWI
+1075 DVNIEDLWI

-1099 IHTNGQLWRYCR
+1099 IHTN
-1111 ASMSIAGVFPPFCDY
+1111 
-1126 RDGHLLLDGCYT
+1126 
-1138 NNVPADVMHNL
+1138 ADVMHNL
-1149 GAAHIIAIDVG
+1149 GAAHTIAIDVG

-1206 SCVRQLEVTIANHL
+1206 SCVRQLE
-1220 GFFHSRI
+1220 
-1227 FIYVC
+1227 
-1232 LQEVKNSDYCEY
+1232 EVKNSDYCEY

-1272 NYFENMAKAGR
+1272 NYFEAMAKAGR

-1296 KRGNHASLNEYTF
+1296 RRSNHASLNEYTF

-1322 NVGNTADLFSE
+1322 YGVNAADLFSE
-1333 DEDCDGYISE
+1333 DEDFDGYISE

-1350 RRRIQV
+1350 MRRYQV

-1366 ENEMDSDVEL
+1366 ETEMDMDSDVEMEL
-1376 DLQLERKTEKSIH
+1376 KMERNKDTSTQVTPPLQSKAHMLRRKHSREEARHEWEIKREQKQELAREQDLEREKELNLKGRLVEADDNGEETGVPVQTSLIYTEDDEEMDKSEVYKDNERDEESSAAVKEKDQEKESH
-1389 SAGTSVVRGSMRSR
+1389 SDA
-1403 EFHKLE
+1403 
-1409 QERNVDIARIKDE
+1409 N
-1422 TERVKAPTNLDRKG
+1422 
-1436 DGQEQE
+1436 
-1442 QEQEQKLEQQLHQ
+1442 
-1455 GELQPNPEVEEEQRN
+1455 
-1470 QGEGNEDNKE
+1470 
-1480 NKGGAYN
+1480 N